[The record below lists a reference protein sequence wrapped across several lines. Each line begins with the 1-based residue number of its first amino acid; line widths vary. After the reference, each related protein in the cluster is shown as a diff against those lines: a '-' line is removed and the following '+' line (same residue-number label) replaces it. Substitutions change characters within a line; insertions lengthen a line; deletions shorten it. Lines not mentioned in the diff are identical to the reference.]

1 MNYEEILQTVRGFCA
16 REKLLDGKKHL
27 ALAVSGGA
35 DSMALLCLMR
45 PLAEEK
51 GIALT
56 VCHVNHGLRGETA
69 DRDEAFVREVCA
81 RLGLPLRVFHA
92 AELEAEAGKPRAGE
106 DWARGLRYACFERV
120 LADGIDA
127 VATAHTGSDQAETLL
142 FRLARGTGLHGAA
155 GIRPSRPG
163 YLRPL
168 LCLTRTDTEAVC
180 RACGERW
187 VTDETNDA
195 DDYARNRLRH
205 GALPALCGVNSA
217 AERNLARFCEKA
229 AKADEYFARQAD
241 ALLASARAAD
251 AKGLPGGAGYA
262 LRSGQPVWMSAPL
275 RQTDP
280 LILDMALH
288 SLVEPVRDAEEK
300 YIRLLADLVEK
311 GSGAVQLTDAVR
323 FCARDGVLWRE
334 EADKN
339 TRRQGEKA
347 DGPKFEVS
355 LPEGG
360 DYPLPGGRTLQ
371 IRVVSACFEEKTQG
385 VHKKDLKN
393 QADYAKINSICPV
406 LRLRCRQPGDR
417 FRPAGRGVDRE
428 LRKWMNEAG
437 IPPRERDTLPLL
449 AVLLRYVA
457 PAARSFARYPR
468 SMQLLF
474 GVVPLAGYL
483 FDYVTRIYTDLLA
496 QGNQAA
502 VEFMPF
508 VCSVAYIVFVLRV
521 SAEERTRSQLEQ
533 TRNNL
538 KLQVGQAVREIE
550 ALRTSQQ
557 QTRAYRHDL
566 RHHLQYISACIENGR
581 GEQAQ
586 EYIQSI
592 CSEIEASKVTTY
604 CENETANLIFSSF
617 AGRAESCG
625 VPLNIQAHIPQLIS
639 VAETDLCVLLSNALE
654 NALRACRRMKA
665 ENGPAY
671 IEVTAREK
679 NGHLFLQFV
688 NPCPEGIQF
697 ENGLPV
703 THAEG
708 HGIGVRS
715 ICAIVE
721 KYKGLS
727 DFSVQDGRFI
737 LRVSL

>member
-1 MNYEEILQTVRGFCA
+1 MNALTVPNGVA
-16 REKLLDGKKHL
+16 V
-27 ALAVSGGA
+27 ALF
-35 DSMALLCLMR
+35 
-45 PLAEEK
+45 
-51 GIALT
+51 GIALSAAFCDISWT
-56 VCHVNHGLRGETA
+56 KKNCIILAVGSAAMLLMQALITYKGSWMA
-69 DRDEAFVREVCA
+69 MQEAYP
-81 RLGLPLRVFHA
+81 LTTHLPLAIILSV
-92 AELEAEAGKPRAGE
+92 LSGKWLWPTIS
-106 DWARGLRYACFERV
+106 V
-120 LADGIDA
+120 LAAYLCCQLRRWGALLVIAMVPGIDWLQPA
-127 VATAHTGSDQAETLL
+127 VE
-142 FRLARGTGLHGAA
+142 
-155 GIRPSRPG
+155 
-163 YLRPL
+163 
-168 LCLTRTDTEAVC
+168 
-180 RACGERW
+180 
-187 VTDETNDA
+187 
-195 DDYARNRLRH
+195 
-205 GALPALCGVNSA
+205 
-217 AERNLARFCEKA
+217 
-229 AKADEYFARQAD
+229 
-241 ALLASARAAD
+241 
-251 AKGLPGGAGYA
+251 
-262 LRSGQPVWMSAPL
+262 M
-275 RQTDP
+275 
-280 LILDMALH
+280 
-288 SLVEPVRDAEEK
+288 
-300 YIRLLADLVEK
+300 
-311 GSGAVQLTDAVR
+311 
-323 FCARDGVLWRE
+323 
-334 EADKN
+334 
-339 TRRQGEKA
+339 
-347 DGPKFEVS
+347 
-355 LPEGG
+355 
-360 DYPLPGGRTLQ
+360 
-371 IRVVSACFEEKTQG
+371 VV
-385 VHKKDLKN
+385 
-393 QADYAKINSICPV
+393 
-406 LRLRCRQPGDR
+406 
-417 FRPAGRGVDRE
+417 
-428 LRKWMNEAG
+428 
-437 IPPRERDTLPLL
+437 TLPLL

-604 CENETANLIFSSF
+604 CENEAANLIFSSF